1 MGLVGCTTPYGNN
14 KSQVCKIEEDVKKA
28 KNVYEKYRFD
38 NNKAATNCKMPCS
51 YLTLD
56 AILMKERDYTKTK
69 PGFKKISY
77 ISLRF
82 GDTIKVLKAHF
93 LYSTLSLIAEIGGY
107 VGLFLGLSIYQT
119 SELIE
124 YACRTLKF

>member
-1 MGLVGCTTPYGNN
+1 M
-14 KSQVCKIEEDVKKA
+14 KEDMTQA
-28 KNVYEKYRFD
+28 KEIYENHRF
-38 NNKAATNCKMPCS
+38 NYQGKCLMPCS

-82 GDTIKVLKAHF
+82 GDSIKVLKAHF

-119 SELIE
+119 SELIN
-124 YACRTLKF
+124 YACRTFNI